1 MFALNHYLGG
11 RFFTTRHIKGAHVG
25 PKIINRQEKE
35 NTENYLNVGGTEY
48 VINIVNL
55 YQNYKYVYS
64 IT

>member
-1 MFALNHYLGG
+1 MQLTFALNHHLGG

-48 VINIVNL
+48 VIN
-55 YQNYKYVYS
+55 S
-64 IT
+64 